1 MGTFFFFFFYPT
13 LARGASLKL
22 TEQSVSCM
30 DLIDSQSMVVG
41 EVFTDG
47 GKVSFFQECKAACL
61 RRLLEE
67 GVCHPM
73 SA

>member
-1 MGTFFFFFFYPT
+1 MGTFFFFYPT
-13 LARGASLKL
+13 LGRGVSLKL
-22 TEQSVSCM
+22 TEQSVSCV
-30 DLIDSQSMVVG
+30 DLIASQSMLVG

-47 GKVSFFQECKAACL
+47 GNVSSFQECKAACL

-67 GVCHPM
+67 GVCHPT

>member
-1 MGTFFFFFFYPT
+1 MGTFFFFYPT
-13 LARGASLKL
+13 LGRGVSLKL
-22 TEQSVSCM
+22 PEQSVSCV
-30 DLIDSQSMVVG
+30 DLIASQAMLVG

-47 GKVSFFQECKAACL
+47 GKASSFQECKAACL

-67 GVCHPM
+67 GVCHPT

>member
-1 MGTFFFFFFYPT
+1 MGTFFFFYPT

-22 TEQSVSCM
+22 TEHSVSCM

-47 GKVSFFQECKAACL
+47 GKVSSFQECKAACL